1 MRLTHFWSLVFIPIL
16 LMYNEP
22 MSRQLTMIDRC
33 LTGFQRALMACAGG
47 MPVMPRAYPAEAL
60 KQPDLSEQ
68 ERKHSAGLLRVDHSG
83 EVCAQALYAGQAAG
97 AKTAHVSAVMAKA
110 AKEEEDHLYWTQRRL
125 EELDARTSVLNPIW
139 YGLSFLMGYA
149 MAKRGDDW
157 SLGFVVETERQ
168 VEAHLQSHM
177 TRLPAQDAPSR
188 VIVQTMMQDEIEHA
202 NHAQAEGARA
212 MPERVKR
219 LMAMVAKIM
228 TQSSYYL

>member
-1 MRLTHFWSLVFIPIL
+1 MT
-16 LMYNEP
+16 
-22 MSRQLTMIDRC
+22 RQLTMMDRC
-33 LTGFQRALMACAGG
+33 LAGFQKALMACAGG
-47 MPVMPRAYPAEAL
+47 MPATSRAYPAEAL

-83 EVCAQALYAGQAAG
+83 EVCAQALYAGQAGG
-97 AKTAHVSAVMAKA
+97 AKTVHVGAVMAEA

-125 EELDARTSVLNPIW
+125 EELGARTSVLNPLW
-139 YGLSFLMGYA
+139 YGLSYIMGYA

-177 TRLPAQDAPSR
+177 SRLPASDAPSR

-202 NHAQAEGARA
+202 NHAQAEGARE
-212 MPERVKR
+212 MPEPVVK
-219 LMAMVAKIM
+219 LMSLVAKIM